1 MLKLK
6 SFFNISLIIYLIS
19 PTSGRL
25 STGQR
30 DIGDAGP
37 GVGERWRIVSVAVFI
52 HSDEDFHFDS
62 LDQPEGD
69 SRPIDLQT
77 FKVYLSILFH
87 FILFLPFIFV
97 N

>member
-37 GVGERWRIVSVAVFI
+37 GVGERWRIVSVAVFLA
-52 HSDEDFHFDS
+52 EMRERLAVPDFDCM
-62 LDQPEGD
+62 
-69 SRPIDLQT
+69 
-77 FKVYLSILFH
+77 
-87 FILFLPFIFV
+87 
-97 N
+97 